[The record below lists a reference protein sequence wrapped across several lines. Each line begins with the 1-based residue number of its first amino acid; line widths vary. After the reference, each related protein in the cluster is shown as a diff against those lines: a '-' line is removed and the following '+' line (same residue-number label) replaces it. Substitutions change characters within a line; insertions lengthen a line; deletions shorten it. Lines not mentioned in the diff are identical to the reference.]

1 MKQQLNIVVNG
12 EPYDFFIEPKTLLV
26 QVIREMIGIKGTHQ
40 ACDSS
45 SCAACTVIVDG
56 MAVKSCSILA
66 LQVSGKNVTTIEG
79 LAEGSTLHPIQQAFI
94 DNWAFQCGFCTSG
107 QIMATKAFLDEN
119 PDPTREEIQAQLD
132 GHLCRCTGYNMINE
146 AVRDAAKRLQA
157 KRNLELQLDE
167 AKKLPTRKSIESQKW
182 MQSAKSGKG
191 AK

>member
-12 EPYDFFIEPKTLLV
+12 EAYDLFIEPKTLLV
-26 QVIREMIGIKGTHQ
+26 QVIREHLGLKGTHQ

-45 SCAACTVIVDG
+45 SCAACTVIVEG

-66 LQVSGKNVTTIEG
+66 LQVNGKSVTTVEG
-79 LAEGSTLHPIQQAFI
+79 LADGTKLHPVQQAFI

-107 QIMATKAFLDEN
+107 QIMAAKALLDEN

-146 AVRDAAKRLQA
+146 AIRDAAKRLQA
-157 KRNLELQLDE
+157 QKNLQLQRD
-167 AKKLPTRKSIESQKW
+167 AAMRLPAQKNLKSQKW
-182 MQSAKSGKG
+182 VQTAKSGKG
-191 AK
+191 A